1 MTVQEFRVKKVVTTK
16 AELIRLKEWDS
27 FVMFYKL
34 DKQGM
39 VDCPDDEKFV
49 LDPDDAAI
57 FNLLPMEEAN
67 KLDEFYQNQLQ

>member
-49 LDPDDAAI
+49 LDPGDAAI

>member
-1 MTVQEFRVKKVVTTK
+1 
-16 AELIRLKEWDS
+16 
-27 FVMFYKL
+27 
-34 DKQGM
+34 M

-49 LDPDDAAI
+49 LDPSDAAI